1 MAQRERRI
9 QEIAYL
15 LWEQEGRPDGQSDR
29 FWHAAVVQF
38 EAEFAPSEI
47 EFSPAE
53 GAHEAPVEARPD
65 TPAPEQKSRAP
76 AKAKPVPAE
85 AEKPAPAA
93 KPKVAKAP
101 AASPKA
107 AEAPPAAAKAAES
120 APPAK
125 PTAKPRATA
134 AKRKPT
140 V

>member
-38 EAEFAPSEI
+38 EAEFSPSEA

-53 GAHEAPVEARPD
+53 GAHEAPLETRPD

-93 KPKVAKAP
+93 EAEGRKGPGCKPESCRS
-101 AASPKA
+101 ASG
-107 AEAPPAAAKAAES
+107 
-120 APPAK
+120 
-125 PTAKPRATA
+125 R
-134 AKRKPT
+134 RKGG
-140 V
+140 